1 MVSGQQAKRWPYD
14 AVAAALAFDHGRKV
28 IEETLASFNVQARVV
43 EVSSG
48 PTVTQFGLEPA

>member
-1 MVSGQQAKRWPYD
+1 MRAQA
-14 AVAAALAFDHGRKV
+14 KV

-48 PTVTQFGLEPA
+48 PTVTQFGLEPGPASP